1 MGDLGTMSRERLNLI
16 VRVGLAV
23 TLGAAF
29 LFTIGAAQPGFI
41 DRGDYPAGV
50 GVAQAIVGVWERPML
65 WVTVSRPAVV
75 TPPADWNLGQHV
87 CMVVQVGRGDY
98 PAEPVW
104 DDNPP
109 QTRWDQPLADVFIM
123 GWDDIIGT
131 EPGLGEMTITNRQ
144 LSAGVTAY
152 LPFEVNWFG
161 SEQFSLYEDQTVGG
175 LLCYQFKGTVDGLD
189 IRQVPPFHSVTFK
202 ARNVNIIRRP
212 AYYFRFNSR
221 PSGTDFPGTV
231 TLQEEDFTLYL
242 LRMANEAPFAIR
254 PRG

>member
-16 VRVGLAV
+16 VRVLLGT

-29 LFTIGAAQPGFI
+29 LFTVAAAQPGFI

-75 TPPADWNLGQHV
+75 NPPADWNLGQHV
-87 CMVVQVGRGDY
+87 CMVVQVGRGNT

-123 GWDDIIGT
+123 GWEDIIGT
-131 EPGLGEMTITNRQ
+131 EPDLGELVITNRQ
-144 LSAGVTAY
+144 LAAGVAAL
-152 LPFEVNWFG
+152 LPFDVNWFG
-161 SEQFSLYEDQTVGG
+161 SEQVSLYENQTAGG
-175 LLCYQFKGTVDGLD
+175 LLCYQFKGAVDGLD
-189 IRQVPPFHSVTFK
+189 FRRVPRLHSVAFK
-202 ARNVNIIRRP
+202 ARNVNVIRRP
-212 AYYFRFNSR
+212 AYYFRFNSP

-242 LRMANEAPFAIR
+242 LRMAREAPFAVRMR
-254 PRG
+254 P